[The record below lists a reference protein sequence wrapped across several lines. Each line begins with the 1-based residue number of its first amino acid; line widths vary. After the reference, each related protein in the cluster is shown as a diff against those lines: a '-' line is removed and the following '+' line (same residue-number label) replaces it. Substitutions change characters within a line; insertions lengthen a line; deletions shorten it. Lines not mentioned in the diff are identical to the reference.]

1 LQHRSENIFKL
12 PQLFAFFHIVV
23 LILLAARI
31 LFVLFR
37 LRFGVVRAEQCEG
50 LQCKV
55 PSCVAGSVK
64 EVQKN
69 FNFVSGPTAGDSDAD

>member
-12 PQLFAFFHIVV
+12 PQLFAFFHIV

-55 PSCVAGSVK
+55 PSCVAGGVK

-69 FNFVSGPTAGDSDAD
+69 FNFVFGPSAGDSEAD